1 MIIDPAQPWGV
12 AIDYAGRAAVSES
25 GHTVNI
31 RVYDNTFDGVL
42 RPDPLTGEYPPVYIT
57 AQIEEYGAEG
67 AVLRGNGLVILN
79 ASGGTPVAP
88 DTAAVQQAVDA
99 ALADFE
105 TRRAAQ
111 AALCATWEPP
121 AAP

>member
-1 MIIDPAQPWGV
+1 MIIDPDQPWGL
-12 AIDYAGRAAVSES
+12 AIDYAGRAAVTEA

-67 AVLRGNGLVILN
+67 AALRGHGLVILD
-79 ASGGTPVAP
+79 ASGGTPVRP
-88 DTAAVQQAVDA
+88 DAAAVQRAVGA

-105 TRRAAQ
+105 DRRAAH